1 MSNLTIRNIPTEM
14 MNKIKT
20 LSEIQKRSMNS
31 EILFIL
37 EKGLLFE
44 NLQKSDKLLSKD
56 TQVKIWN
63 KLSGK
68 WKDKRKTSE
77 IIDDIYSTRSKGR
90 GLSLWY

>member
-1 MSNLTIRNIPTEM
+1 MSNLTIRNIPNEM

-44 NLQKSDKLLSKD
+44 NSQKADKLLSKD

-77 IIDDIYSTRSKGR
+77 IINDIYSTRSKGR
-90 GLSLWY
+90 EFSL

>member
-1 MSNLTIRNIPTEM
+1 MSNLTIRNIPNNM

-44 NLQKSDKLLSKD
+44 NSQKSDKLLSKD

-68 WKDKRKTSE
+68 WKDKRKTKE
-77 IIDDIYSTRSKGR
+77 IIDDIYSNRSKGR
-90 GLSLWY
+90 EFSL

>member
-1 MSNLTIRNIPTEM
+1 MSNLTIRNIPNEM

-44 NLQKSDKLLSKD
+44 NSQKSDKLLSKD

-77 IIDDIYSTRSKGR
+77 IINDIYSARSKGR
-90 GLSLWY
+90 EFSL

>member
-1 MSNLTIRNIPTEM
+1 MSNLTIRNIPSEM

-44 NLQKSDKLLSKD
+44 NSQKADKLLSKD
-56 TQVKIWN
+56 TQVRIWN

-77 IIDDIYSTRSKGR
+77 IINDIYSTRSKGR
-90 GLSLWY
+90 EFSL

>member
-1 MSNLTIRNIPTEM
+1 MSNLTIRNIPSEM

-44 NLQKSDKLLSKD
+44 NSQKADKLLSKD
-56 TQVKIWN
+56 TQVRIWN

-90 GLSLWY
+90 EFSL

>member
-44 NLQKSDKLLSKD
+44 NSQKADKLLSKD
-56 TQVKIWN
+56 TQVRIWN

-77 IIDDIYSTRSKGR
+77 IINDIYSTRSKGR
-90 GLSLWY
+90 EFSL

>member
-1 MSNLTIRNIPTEM
+1 MSNLTIRNIPNNM

-44 NLQKSDKLLSKD
+44 NSQKSDKLLSKD

-68 WKDKRKTSE
+68 WKDKKKTKE
-77 IIDDIYSTRSKGR
+77 IIDDIYSNRSKGR
-90 GLSLWY
+90 EFSL

>member
-90 GLSLWY
+90 EFSL